1 MALLLAQLRGVTPSE
16 GWPDERR
23 GEAATEESEAAH
35 FCSATAWARLAHL
48 ATW

>member
-35 FCSATAWARLAHL
+35 FCSATAWARLAHF